1 MIGMEA
7 LRMILTHGD
16 FRSETSG
23 RSRFLWGVMKGW
35 VGSVEEGSSGR
46 GVCVVLAL
54 GWRE

>member
-23 RSRFLWGVMKGW
+23 RSRFLGGVMKGW